1 MLKLMRDS
9 FVVSKMLESF
19 QISDYYTQTYSS
31 EEVIRFADFLDY
43 VKVVKEEELPFV
55 PILYLWRVFIM
66 EILEC
71 DVEFNKC
78 YIDEFIEQ
86 LEIWAEEAHDK
97 CYTENKI

>member
-31 EEVIRFADFLDY
+31 KEVLPLIPVLDLWGLFM
-43 VKVVKEEELPFV
+43 VKRLDCGSCNYNVD
-55 PILYLWRVFIM
+55 YR
-66 EILEC
+66 
-71 DVEFNKC
+71 
-78 YIDEFIEQ
+78 DEFIKQ
-86 LEIWAEEAHDK
+86 LEIWAKEANDK